1 VNGYIAAVDRIIQ
14 LCNEN
19 TKIIPGHG
27 PLSNREE
34 LIAYRDMLAKA
45 RDRIKMLMKEGQTLE
60 EIVAADPIS
69 ELFHGEKSWLTPN
82 LFIACV
88 YQEFSNIDTLHH
100 P

>member
-1 VNGYIAAVDRIIQ
+1 MGKIIQ

-34 LIAYRDMLAKA
+34 LITYRDMLAKA
-45 RDRIKMLMKEGQTLE
+45 RDRIVKMIEEGQALE

-69 ELFHGEKSWLTPN
+69 ELCKGGKSWLPSKMY
-82 LFIACV
+82 IYCV
-88 YQEFSNIDTLHH
+88 YREFFNQ
-100 P
+100 